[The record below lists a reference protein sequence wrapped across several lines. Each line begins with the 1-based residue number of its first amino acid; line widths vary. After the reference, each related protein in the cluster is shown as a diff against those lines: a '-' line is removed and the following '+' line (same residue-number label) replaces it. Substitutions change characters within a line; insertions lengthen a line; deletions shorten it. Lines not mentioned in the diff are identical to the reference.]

1 MRFLRLLLA
10 SLILMPSPARVSAQG
25 EARYDISYSWHQE
38 PEKARAHRDAVAA
51 ALGPGVDARLKV
63 VQSEA
68 GWAVVYRR
76 DGDADGARLV
86 AGTHSKLLMAR
97 GLGAAAPV
105 RSRSWVEVGADGVP
119 AVVPDAA
126 ETQRLAKITLGE
138 KRKLEAL
145 LEDRVKDLRKH
156 GRLAPDERTAWTV
169 YDFTT
174 GEELVSINED
184 LKLQA
189 ASLIKPFVALA
200 YLHEVKAGRK
210 QYDAD
215 DLRRLERMIQHSDN
229 SATNSVMRELGGPA
243 AVAKLLRQAYPN
255 MAPDLD
261 LVEYIPAG
269 GRTYRNRASARD
281 YSRYLL
287 AMWRGELPYS
297 DELKRLMALPKR
309 DRLFTGARDVPGD
322 TGVLS
327 KTGST
332 RHLCGDM
339 GVLLARTEDGR
350 EYPYAVVGLIEKK
363 APARHYLSWLHAR
376 GDVIREISG
385 LVYKGI
391 GERHGFVRNQLA
403 AR

>member
-1 MRFLRLLLA
+1 MFRLVLS
-10 SLILMPSPARVSAQG
+10 SLILLPSPSAVMAQG
-25 EARYDISYSWHQE
+25 EARYDISYYWDHD
-38 PEKARAHRDAVAA
+38 PAKARAHRDAVAA

-76 DGDADGARLV
+76 EGDSDGARLV
-86 AGTHSKLLMAR
+86 AETHSKLLMAR

-105 RSRSWVEVGADGVP
+105 RSRSWAEAGADGG
-119 AVVPDAA
+119 AAVPDAA
-126 ETQRLAKITLGE
+126 AVERVAKVQEGE
-138 KRKLEAL
+138 RRALEAL
-145 LEDRVKDLRKH
+145 LEERVRDLRKR

-200 YLHEVKAGRK
+200 FLHEVKSGRK
-210 QYDAD
+210 AYEAG

-229 SATNSVMRELGGPA
+229 AATNAVMRELGGPA
-243 AVAKLLRQAYPN
+243 AVAKLLRTAYPGL
-255 MAPDLD
+255 APDLD
-261 LVEYIPAG
+261 LVEYIPPG

-297 DELKRLMALPKR
+297 EELKRLMALPKR
-309 DRLFTGARDVPGD
+309 DRLYTGARDVPGD

-339 GVLLARTEDGR
+339 GVMLARTEDGR

-363 APARHYLSWLHAR
+363 APARHYLSWLHSR

-391 GERHGFVRNQLA
+391 GERHGFSRTQLA

>member
-1 MRFLRLLLA
+1 MSLLRLFLA
-10 SLILMPSPARVSAQG
+10 SLILLPSPAPVLAQG
-25 EARYDISYSWHQE
+25 EARYDISYYWHQA
-38 PEKARAHRDAVAA
+38 PAKARAHRDAVAA

-63 VQSEA
+63 VSSEA

-76 DGDADGARLV
+76 GGDSDGARLV
-86 AGTHSKLLMAR
+86 AETHSKLLLAR

-105 RSRSWVEVGADGVP
+105 RSRAWVELGSDGAP
-119 AVVPDAA
+119 AALPDPA
-126 ETQRLAKITLGE
+126 EAERHAKAKEGERL
-138 KRKLEAL
+138 KLEAL
-145 LEDRVKDLRKH
+145 LEERVRDLRKQ

-174 GEELVSINED
+174 GEELVSINGD
-184 LKLQA
+184 MKLQA

-210 QYDAD
+210 AYDAVA
-215 DLRRLERMIQHSDN
+215 LRRFERMIQHSDN
-229 SATNSVMRELGGPA
+229 SATNFLMKELGGPA
-243 AVAKLLRQAYPN
+243 AVGRLLRAAYPAL
-255 MAPDLD
+255 APDLD
-261 LVEYIPAG
+261 LVEYIPPG
-269 GRTYRNRASARD
+269 GRTYRNRASASD
-281 YSRYLL
+281 YSRFLL

-297 DELKRLMALPKR
+297 DEIKRLMALPKR
-309 DRLFTGARDVPGD
+309 DRLYTGARDVPDD

-350 EYPYAVVGLIEKK
+350 EYPYALVGLIEKK
-363 APARHYLSWLHAR
+363 APARHYLRWLRAR

-385 LVYKGI
+385 LVYQGI
-391 GERHGFVRNQLA
+391 GERHGFARALA

>member
-1 MRFLRLLLA
+1 MPLMRLLLA
-10 SLILMPSPARVSAQG
+10 SLILLPAPAPVSAQG
-25 EARYDISYSWHQE
+25 TARYDVSYYWDGD
-38 PEKARAHRDAVAA
+38 PAKAEAHRDAVAA

-63 VQSEA
+63 VESEG
-68 GWAVVYRR
+68 GWSVVYRR

-86 AGTHSKLLMAR
+86 AATHTGILQPR

-105 RSRSWVEVGADGVP
+105 RARDWSERGAGP
-119 AVVPDAA
+119 APAGPAAA
-126 ETQRLAKITLGE
+126 ERASKDEGE
-138 KRKLEAL
+138 RRALEAL
-145 LEDRVKDLRKH
+145 LEERVKALRKS

-174 GEELVSINED
+174 GEKLVSINED

-200 YLHEVKAGRK
+200 FLHEVKAGRK
-210 QYDAD
+210 QYDAVQ
-215 DLRRLERMIQHSDN
+215 LRRLERMIQVSDN
-229 SATNSVMRELGGPA
+229 PATNMVMRELGGPA
-243 AVAKLLRQAYPN
+243 KVEKLLKDAYPN
-255 MAPDLD
+255 LAPDLD
-261 LVEYIPAG
+261 LVEYIPSG

-281 YSRYLL
+281 YSRFLL

-297 DELKRLMALPKR
+297 EELKRLMALPKR
-309 DRLFTGARDVPGD
+309 DRLHTRVAALPDD
-322 TGVLS
+322 TEVLS

-339 GVLLARTEDGR
+339 GVLRAKSEDGR

-363 APARHYLSWLHAR
+363 APARHYTRWLRAR

-385 LVYKGI
+385 LVYEGI
-391 GERHGFVRNQLA
+391 GERHGFLRNQLA

>member
-1 MRFLRLLLA
+1 MLSLRVFLA
-10 SLILMPSPARVSAQG
+10 SLILLPSPAPVSAQG
-25 EARYDISYSWHQE
+25 AARYDISYYWDSDAA
-38 PEKARAHRDAVAA
+38 KARGHRDAVAA
-51 ALGPGVDARLKV
+51 ALGPGVGARLKV
-63 VQSEA
+63 VASEA

-86 AGTHSKLLMAR
+86 AETHSRLLLAR

-105 RSRSWVEVGADGVP
+105 RSRAWVEVGADGAP
-119 AVVPDAA
+119 AVPDPAQA
-126 ETQRLAKITLGE
+126 ERHAKTEEGE
-138 KRKLEAL
+138 LKALERL
-145 LEDRVKDLRKH
+145 LEDRVKDLRKN

-174 GEELVSINED
+174 GEKLVSINED

-210 QYDAD
+210 AYDAPAM
-215 DLRRLERMIQHSDN
+215 RRFERMIQHSDN
-229 SATNSVMRELGGPA
+229 AATNHLMRELGGPA
-243 AVAKLLRQAYPN
+243 AVEKLLQKAYPAL
-255 MAPDLD
+255 APDLD
-261 LVEYIPAG
+261 LVEYIPRG

-281 YSRYLL
+281 YSRFLL
-287 AMWRGELPYS
+287 AMWRGELPFS
-297 DELKRLMALPKR
+297 DEIKRLMALPKR
-309 DRLFTGARDVPGD
+309 DRLYTGARDVPDD

-363 APARHYLSWLHAR
+363 APARHYISWLRAR

-385 LVYKGI
+385 LVYQGI
-391 GERHGFVRNQLA
+391 GARHGFARTQIA